1 MWVCQPHKI
10 RLLLFTVLKKI
21 DRYIIIKFLT
31 TFVVAISLILALT
44 VVFDVSEKLDGL
56 IGRPGYAPKW
66 NEVLFH
72 YYLNFIPYFGNL
84 FSPLFV
90 FISVIFFTS
99 RMASRLEIISILA
112 TGISYWRLLVPFLFS
127 AFLIAAVSWGLTNFI
142 LPRSNEIRVD
152 FEKKY
157 FSKRSETSTNFHRQ
171 LSRGEFVFVE
181 RYDLRANRASK
192 FAYEKMQDDRLVLK
206 IMSGHIVYDS
216 LTGNWQL
223 HDYIIRSFDGM
234 NESVRRGALMDTTFA
249 FTPSFFKH
257 DLKKIETMSNNELH
271 AFIEEEKS
279 KGSEFINYY
288 LIEKN
293 QRNANPFSTIILT
306 LIAVPIASRKVRG
319 GIGFHLTMGVAM
331 AFSYI
336 FMMRITTTF
345 ALNGLLQ
352 PWLAVWLPNFCFV
365 VVGVILIR
373 FAQK

>member
-1 MWVCQPHKI
+1 MSTSKI
-10 RLLLFTVLKKI
+10 RLILFLVFKHI
-21 DRYIIIKFLT
+21 DRYIISRFLA
-31 TFVVAISLILALT
+31 TFFVAISLILALT

-56 IGRPGYAPKW
+56 IGRPGYAPKLH
-66 NEVLFH
+66 EILLD

-112 TGISYWRLLVPFLFS
+112 TGVSYWRLLLPFLFS
-127 AFLIAAVSWGLTNFI
+127 AFLIASISWGLTNFI
-142 LPRSNEIRVD
+142 LPHSNEVRVA

-157 FSKRSETSTNFHRQ
+157 FSKRAETSMNFHRQ
-171 LSRGEFVFVE
+171 LSQGEFVFIE
-181 RYDLRANRASK
+181 RYDVRANRASK
-192 FAYEKMQDDRLVLK
+192 FAYEKMRNDRLVLK

-216 LTGNWQL
+216 LNGHWQL
-223 HDYIIRSFDGM
+223 HDYIIRSFDDTK
-234 NESVRRGALMDTTFA
+234 ETVRRGTLMDTTFA
-249 FTPSFFKH
+249 FTPAFFKL
-257 DLKKIETMSNNELH
+257 DLKKIETMSNTELNT
-271 AFIEEEKS
+271 FIEDEKS
-279 KGSEFINYY
+279 KGSEYVNFY

-336 FMMRITTTF
+336 FMMRVTTTF

-352 PWLAVWLPNFCFV
+352 PWLAVWLPNFFFII
-365 VVGVILIR
+365 VGIVLIR